1 MSTPSPR
8 AESILDESSTD
19 PLGSSDSDE
28 ELLNESPEINEEKI
42 LSLVDLT
49 SQSDGAVVT
58 GPDCGKDITPSGST
72 ISGKDHEK
80 EISQSGGTVK
90 SGPDCGEEM
99 ISQAKCIEPDQGCG
113 KETTQVKNIILDLQ
127 KRNILKCNISSKV
140 YYLTLLI
147 FSSV

>member
-49 SQSDGAVVT
+49 SQ
-58 GPDCGKDITPSGST
+58 
-72 ISGKDHEK
+72 
-80 EISQSGGTVK
+80 
-90 SGPDCGEEM
+90 
-99 ISQAKCIEPDQGCG
+99 
-113 KETTQVKNIILDLQ
+113 VKNKTNEILE
-127 KRNILKCNISSKV
+127 
-140 YYLTLLI
+140 
-147 FSSV
+147 